1 MVSKLPH
8 VKGLRLAWKQANS
21 FGQRLFWA
29 VQYLSLVQILANFA
43 YFLFVKGLGEG
54 LRLAR
59 RRASKDRSIEGKLAE
74 VVDRLS
80 LLMITMMMRMVLMM
94 MRMVIMIIKI
104 VMKVIKSCL

>member
-1 MVSKLPH
+1 M
-8 VKGLRLAWKQANS
+8 
-21 FGQRLFWA
+21 
-29 VQYLSLVQILANFA
+29 SLVQILANFA

-80 LLMITMMMRMVLMM
+80 LLMITMMMRMVLVEGDNGDQD
-94 MRMVIMIIKI
+94 RDKGNTIMF
-104 VMKVIKSCL
+104 VGQ

>member
-80 LLMITMMMRMVLMM
+80 LLMSTMMMRMLL
-94 MRMVIMIIKI
+94 MVIMVIKI
-104 VMKVIKSCL
+104 VIKVIKSCF

>member
-1 MVSKLPH
+1 MVPKLPH

-43 YFLFVKGLGEG
+43 CFLFVKGLGEG

-59 RRASKDRSIEGKLAE
+59 RRASRDRSIEGKLAE

-80 LLMITMMMRMVLMM
+80 LLMSTMMMRMVLMM

>member
-1 MVSKLPH
+1 MS
-8 VKGLRLAWKQANS
+8 QS
-21 FGQRLFWA
+21 SDFT
-29 VQYLSLVQILANFA
+29 

-80 LLMITMMMRMVLMM
+80 LLMITMMMRMVLM
-94 MRMVIMIIKI
+94 VIMEIKI
-104 VMKVIKSCL
+104 VIKVIKSCL

>member
-1 MVSKLPH
+1 MSKLPH

-59 RRASKDRSIEGKLAE
+59 RRASGDRSIEGKLAE

-80 LLMITMMMRMVLMM
+80 LLMITMMMRMV
-94 MRMVIMIIKI
+94 IMIFKI

>member
-1 MVSKLPH
+1 MIQS
-8 VKGLRLAWKQANS
+8 S
-21 FGQRLFWA
+21 D
-29 VQYLSLVQILANFA
+29 FA

-80 LLMITMMMRMVLMM
+80 LLMSTMMMRMVLMM

-104 VMKVIKSCL
+104 VMKVI